1 LNKHAQNYIAGASC
15 SNALHYQLPRHFETN
30 PVERITLIFFF
41 QQATVKSSVM
51 SKMAVLK
58 ANPEGTKPGLK

>member
-15 SNALHYQLPRHFETN
+15 SNASHRHSETN
-30 PVERITLIFFF
+30 PVERITLNIFF
-41 QQATVKSSVM
+41 QQAAVKSSVM
-51 SKMAVLK
+51 SKMAALK